1 MSWWSRRSSRNA
13 RPQTPPG
20 PEGSNGS
27 GGRVCRDVAVG
38 AASICA
44 PCFSSSS
51 FSFPLSG
58 SFSGFPDCE
67 RTFVGR
73 SSWPRWRSTLSCGF
87 RLIRT
92 KMADYSNKREHHD
105 DAASTPF
112 RGLGSMLMAG
122 VAQADTVT
130 LGITQIVEH
139 PALDASRQGALDELA
154 ERGYV
159 EGDNLRVSFENAQG
173 DTSIA
178 AQIARKFAGDRPDLV
193 LAISTPSSQS
203 AAAAMSDIPIVFTAV
218 TDPLLARL
226 VSDLEA
232 PGGNIT
238 GVVDAPPLEA
248 QLQLI
253 RDMLPEAR
261 RLGVLYNPGEANS
274 VSQAEKLEA
283 LAPELDFQLVEVT
296 ASRTSEVMG
305 AARSLAGRV
314 DVIYVPVDNTVVSA
328 LESVLRVGYDAD
340 IPVFTGDTSSVER
353 GALASLGFSYYDMG
367 RQTGGLIA
375 RILEG
380 EDPGDIPVGS
390 VENLELVLN
399 RGAAARFGYE
409 IPDTFLEQAVEI
421 ID

>member
-1 MSWWSRRSSRNA
+1 MMMRRRLLS
-13 RPQTPPG
+13 
-20 PEGSNGS
+20 
-27 GGRVCRDVAVG
+27 AV
-38 AASICA
+38 
-44 PCFSSSS
+44 
-51 FSFPLSG
+51 
-58 SFSGFPDCE
+58 
-67 RTFVGR
+67 
-73 SSWPRWRSTLSCGF
+73 
-87 RLIRT
+87 
-92 KMADYSNKREHHD
+92 
-105 DAASTPF
+105 
-112 RGLGSMLMAG
+112 LGSMLMAG

-226 VSDLEA
+226 VGDLEA

-390 VENLELVLN
+390 VEKLELVLN